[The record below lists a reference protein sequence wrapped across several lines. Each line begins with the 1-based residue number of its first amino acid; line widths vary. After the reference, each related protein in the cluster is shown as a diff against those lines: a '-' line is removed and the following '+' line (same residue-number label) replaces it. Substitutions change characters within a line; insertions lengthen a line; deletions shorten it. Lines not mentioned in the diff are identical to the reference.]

1 MLPRVV
7 WARGNSQTK
16 GKTMKAVIFDLD
28 GVLVTTDECHY
39 KAWKKLAD
47 EEGIYFDRDIN
58 SRLRGVSRMESLD
71 IILEKSDKIYTQEQK
86 QELAERKN
94 GYYRKLIGGLTEKD
108 VLSGVKENLTE
119 LKNAGVKIAVG
130 SSSKNT
136 PIILEKTGLIR
147 YFDAVADGNEI
158 KNSKPDPEVFL
169 KAAEKLGVKP
179 CDCLVVEDADAGIE
193 AGKRAG
199 MKTLAV
205 GAANGGDYKF
215 HDLSSVSIEKDVLNL
230 I

>member
-1 MLPRVV
+1 
-7 WARGNSQTK
+7 
-16 GKTMKAVIFDLD
+16 MKAVIFDLD
-28 GVLVTTDECHY
+28 GVLVTTDEYHY
-39 KAWKKLAD
+39 RAWKKLAD
-47 EEGIYFDRDIN
+47 EENIYFDRAIN
-58 SRLRGVSRMESLD
+58 SRLRGVSRAESLE
-71 IILEKSDKIYTQEQK
+71 IVLEKSDKIYTQEQK
-86 QELAERKN
+86 QALAERKN
-94 GYYRKLIGGLTEKD
+94 NYYKQLINGLTEKD
-108 VLSGVKENLTE
+108 VLKGVEENLTE
-119 LKNAGVKIAVG
+119 LKRSGIKIAVG

-136 PIILEKTGLIR
+136 PMILEKTGLLK
-147 YFDAVADGNEI
+147 YFDAVADGNDI
-158 KNSKPDPEVFL
+158 KKSKPDPEVFL

>member
-1 MLPRVV
+1 
-7 WARGNSQTK
+7 
-16 GKTMKAVIFDLD
+16 MKAVIFDLD
-28 GVLVTTDECHY
+28 GVLVTTDEYHY
-39 KAWKKLAD
+39 RAWKKLAD
-47 EEGIYFDRDIN
+47 EENIYFDRAIN

-86 QELAERKN
+86 QALAERKN
-94 GYYRKLIGGLTEKD
+94 NYYKHLINGLTEKD
-108 VLSGVKENLTE
+108 VLNGVEENLTE
-119 LKNAGVKIAVG
+119 LKRSGIKIAVG

-136 PIILEKTGLIR
+136 PMILEKTGLLK
-147 YFDAVADGNEI
+147 YFDAVADGNDI
-158 KNSKPDPEVFL
+158 KKSKPDPEVFL
-169 KAAEKLGVKP
+169 NAAEKLGVKP